1 MNLPH
6 LLRAQWR
13 DYARYHDSRAN
24 LRLHLF
30 AVPLFLL
37 GNIALVAAPAVAAWW
52 WATAGLVAM
61 AVSIALQARG
71 HRAEAVPPAPFTGP
85 GNAVARLLCEQ
96 WVTFPR
102 FVLSG
107 GWRRVGGR

>member
-1 MNLPH
+1 MNLSD

-13 DYARYHDSRAN
+13 DYARYHGSRAN

-37 GNIALVAAPAVAAWW
+37 GNIALVAAPAVGAWW
-52 WATAGLVAM
+52 WAAAGVAAM
-61 AVSIALQARG
+61 ATSIALQARG

-102 FVLSG
+102 FLLSG